1 MYKKAITWPA
11 VHIDNIEITTMQAG
25 KCKCLA
31 LLVVGILATQ
41 WKKVRCFA
49 IYTSFFLTVKWLYS
63 Y

>member
-49 IYTSFFLTVKWLYS
+49 IYTSFFLL
-63 Y
+63 